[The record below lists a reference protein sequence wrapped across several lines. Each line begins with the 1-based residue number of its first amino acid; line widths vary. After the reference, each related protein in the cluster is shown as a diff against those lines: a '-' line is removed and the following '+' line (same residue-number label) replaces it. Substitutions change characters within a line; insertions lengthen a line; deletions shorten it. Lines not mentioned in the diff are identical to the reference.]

1 MKKISRSESQTQAVA
16 KTLARRLKPGDL
28 VCLYGEL
35 GSGKTVFVRGLARAL
50 GCRGPVVSPT
60 FTLIREYRGRKFHLY
75 HLDLFRL
82 SPRETEALEWQ
93 DAFMDPKGV
102 CAVEWAEKLGPREFS
117 RGCWKVFFKNLAE
130 SQRRIEWRF
139 SR

>member
-1 MKKISRSESQTQAVA
+1 MKRISRSEQETCAIA
-16 KTLARRLKPGDL
+16 KGLALRLKPGDL

-35 GSGKTVFVRGLARAL
+35 GSGKTVFVRGLAKAL

-60 FTLIREYRGRKFHLY
+60 FTLIREYKGRKFHLY

-82 SPRETEALEWQ
+82 NSRETETLAWQ
-93 DAFMDPKGV
+93 DALMDPKGV
-102 CAVEWAEKLGPREFS
+102 CAVEWAEKLETWKPS
-117 RGCWKVFFKNLAE
+117 RGCWKVFLKNLE
-130 SQRRIEWRF
+130 NSERHIEWRF